1 MINTI
6 VDSHCHLNFP
16 QFKGKIDEIIKRAV
30 EMKVTKMLTIST
42 KLSEMNDLEEIS
54 KSYSQVFNTVGIHTH
69 ECKNHKN
76 VHVDD
81 LLKYTKNP

>member
-42 KLSEMNDLEEIS
+42 KLSEMNDL
-54 KSYSQVFNTVGIHTH
+54 
-69 ECKNHKN
+69 
-76 VHVDD
+76 
-81 LLKYTKNP
+81 